1 MDEFNELLKE
11 YKEQRDALKD
21 MIADLEKL
29 RSNVDKIFPEN
40 FDSRYKFLFEEKI
53 KAAVELFKVIVDMRK
68 EISKSVKDEIEIR
81 RKLILPKIG
90 DEEIKDIRDL
100 AREVEKLTRLDEQSG
115 TLKGVST

>member
-1 MDEFNELLKE
+1 MDQFESLLKE
-11 YKEQRDALKD
+11 YEEQRQALKL

-29 RSNVDKIFPEN
+29 RTSIDKIFPEN

-81 RKLILPKIG
+81 RKLMPPEIG
-90 DEEIKDIRDL
+90 DDEIKDIRTL
-100 AREVEKLTRLDEQSG
+100 AREVEKLNKLDEK
-115 TLKGVST
+115 TEELKGAVG